1 MDQLGTMSAIDT
13 VRSTVR
19 RAADGLGRVV
29 RGRRDSRVRA
39 SGRVIIATVLL
50 APPSEVVAVGVVG
63 RLGLAGSLPIGIVQA
78 TFIAVVVLGWARF
91 VDRRPLADYGFSAS
105 ASWWLDLLVGFV
117 AVLVGFGAW
126 LAIGTSLGWA
136 EVGLA
141 VGATPG
147 AIAVGLGS
155 LLVAVALNAG
165 VQETVFTGVV
175 IKNGAEGLASRGLT
189 PERAVVGAWLVGAVL
204 YAWIHNPSAP
214 AQVATLVL
222 GLGLYGLLYVLT
234 GELALPIGVH
244 TGVNYAGGVLVG
256 SGGPGGQSVTPFAV
270 SSTLSGPLGSL
281 NDLAI
286 PQLLIAYVLL
296 LGWLQ
301 FRRGGVGIE
310 TGLASWT
317 ER

>member
-1 MDQLGTMSAIDT
+1 MTATDT
-13 VRSTVR
+13 DRSPVRTIFDGVLRVIRGQRDR
-19 RAADGLGRVV
+19 RI
-29 RGRRDSRVRA
+29 RA
-39 SGRVIIATVLL
+39 SWRVIIATGLL

-63 RLGLAGSLPIGIVQA
+63 LLGLAGPLPIGIVQA
-78 TFIAVVVLGWARF
+78 SFIAVVLLGWARF
-91 VDRRPLADYGFSAS
+91 VDRRPLADYGFSAA
-105 ASWWLDLLVGFV
+105 ASWWLDLVVGFV

-126 LAIGTSLGWA
+126 LAIGTGLGWA

-155 LLVAVALNAG
+155 LLVAIALNAG
-165 VQETVFTGVV
+165 VQETVFTGLV

-189 PERAVVGAWLVGAVL
+189 PARAVVGAWLVGAVL
-204 YAWIHNPSAP
+204 FAWIHNPSAP
-214 AQVATLVL
+214 LQVATLVI

-244 TGVNYAGGVLVG
+244 TGVNYAGAVLVG
-256 SGGPGGQSVTPFAV
+256 SGGPGGQAV
-270 SSTLSGPLGSL
+270 SPFSVSNSLSGVLGSL

-301 FRRGGVGIE
+301 LRRGGVGIE
-310 TGLASWT
+310 TRLADWT

>member
-1 MDQLGTMSAIDT
+1 MAATDT
-13 VRSTVR
+13 DRSPVRTVTDGVR
-19 RAADGLGRVV
+19 RLVL
-29 RGRRDSRVRA
+29 GRRDQRVRA
-39 SGRVIIATVLL
+39 SWRVILATVLL

-63 RLGLAGSLPIGIVQA
+63 LLGLAGPLPIGIVQA
-78 TFIAVVVLGWARF
+78 TFIGVVLLGWARF

-105 ASWWLDLLVGFV
+105 ASWWLDLVVGFV
-117 AVLVGFGAW
+117 TVLVGFGAW
-126 LAIGTSLGWA
+126 LAIGTGMGWA

-141 VGATPG
+141 VSATPG
-147 AIAVGLGS
+147 AIAFGLGT
-155 LLVAVALNAG
+155 LLVAVLLNAG

-189 PERAVVGAWLVGAVL
+189 PARAVVGAWLVGAVL

-214 AQVATLVL
+214 VQVATLVI

-256 SGGPGGQSVTPFAV
+256 SGGVGGQSVSLFSV
-270 SSTLSGPLGSL
+270 SNSLSGLLGSL
-281 NDLAI
+281 NGLAI

-296 LGWLQ
+296 LGWLHL
-301 FRRGGVGIE
+301 RRGGVGIE
-310 TGLASWT
+310 TGVAAWP